1 MPGFQRRQ
9 LLGGA
14 AALIVSGSALG
25 RAQIVDVLPWRPQA
39 GHPPDVATASGWIFF
54 SPSEG
59 AAVEAM
65 ADRLIPPDDT
75 TPGGREAGCAVYVDR
90 QLAGP
95 YGSRQ
100 GLYVSPP
107 FIKGMKNQG
116 DQSPDG
122 PATTYR
128 KALAAIDA
136 HAKAHKGD
144 VFAKV
149 SSADQEEILKGL
161 ESGEAKLDG
170 VDGQSFFET
179 LLKNIQE
186 GFFADPIYGGNRDM
200 CGWKMIGFP
209 GARYDYR
216 DWIGRHNERFP
227 FAPVSITGAP
237 DWTPSTKS

>member
-1 MPGFQRRQ
+1 MPGLQRRQ
-9 LLGGA
+9 LLGSVAG
-14 AALIVSGSALG
+14 LVVSSVLG
-25 RAQIVDVLPWRPQA
+25 RAQTVDVLPWRPDA
-39 GHPPDVATASGWIFF
+39 GHPPEPITAGGWVFF
-54 SPSEG
+54 TPSEA

-65 ADRLIPPDDT
+65 ADRLIPPDET
-75 TPGGREAGCAVYVDR
+75 TPGGKAAGCAVYADR

-95 YGSRQ
+95 FGSRR
-100 GLYVSPP
+100 GLYVSAP

-122 PATTYR
+122 PAIIYR
-128 KALAAIDA
+128 KALSAIDA
-136 HAKAHKGD
+136 YAKAHNGD

-149 SSADQEEILKGL
+149 STGDQDEILKKL
-161 ESGEAKLDG
+161 EDGDAKLDG
-170 VDGQSFFET
+170 VHGQSFFEM

-209 GARYDYR
+209 GARYDYSG
-216 DWIGRHNERFP
+216 WIGRHNERFP
-227 FAPVSITGAP
+227 LAPVGIAGAH